1 MRLEKERTMRSP
13 CERSI
18 CKKMWG
24 SRNPI
29 RAAQGLTDARGV
41 PFAKKNRAG
50 RGAEPSMAYEP

>member
-1 MRLEKERTMRSP
+1 MRSP